1 MNTHDVMT
9 AERFFSKRLWLGMR
23 SLYRSPLHV

>member
-1 MNTHDVMT
+1 MNTHDMT
-9 AERFFSKRLWLGMR
+9 AERYLSKRLWLGMH